1 MIPVNLMLLEEFMRK
16 GDQWVLMQGM
26 SKVFGPKKP
35 WDASMLDVFSSS
47 GILDDLRLLNQKQNE
62 EKDQWRTSN
71 LPSVNF
77 QNVSS
82 PKKESL
88 GQKKHQVR
96 MSPKKRSSPIK
107 HVLNMSPKKQTTEIG
122 KAPLKESITEAA
134 PPTDNADHSL
144 LSLSSAIV
152 QEIRAFSSTL
162 SDNQVDSGNLSSL
175 LSVNYQILLPQS
187 TRLLS

>member
-26 SKVFGPKKP
+26 SKPFGPKKQ
-35 WDASMLDVFSSS
+35 WDAEMMDNFVST
-47 GILDDLRLLNQKQNE
+47 GIIDDLKFLNQKQTE

-82 PKKESL
+82 PKKESH
-88 GQKKHQVR
+88 GQKKHHMR

-107 HVLNMSPKKQTTEIG
+107 HVLNMSPKKQITEIG
-122 KAPLKESITEAA
+122 KVPPKDNLTEAA
-134 PPTDNADHSL
+134 PPNDNLDHSL
-144 LSLSSAIV
+144 LSLSSMIV
-152 QEIRAFSSTL
+152 QEIRAYSSTL
-162 SDNQVDSGNLSSL
+162 SGNQADQDDLANLL
-175 LSVNYQILLPQS
+175 NVNY
-187 TRLLS
+187 